1 MNVFSFVGNLGRDC
15 RTGNAGGTAVVNFA
29 VAVKSGF
36 GQNEQTIWVD
46 CALWG
51 RQAESR
57 LPEFLVKGQQVAVSG
72 EMGTREYQKDGE
84 TKTTITCRV
93 NSINLVGKRDDNQGQ
108 QQQGGYQQ
116 QAPQQRQQAPQQQ
129 YQQPQ
134 QQQQNQ
140 QGQPPMGFSDD
151 IPF

>member
-15 RTGNAGGTAVVNFA
+15 RTGNAGGTAVVSFA

-72 EMGTREYQKDGE
+72 EMGTREHEG
-84 TKTTITCRV
+84 KTYITCRV
-93 NSINLVGKRDDNQGQ
+93 NSVNLVGKRDDNQGQ
-108 QQQGGYQQ
+108 HQGGGYQHAQQ
-116 QAPQQRQQAPQQQ
+116 QAPQQQRQQAPQQKA
-129 YQQPQ
+129 QQG
-134 QQQQNQ
+134 
-140 QGQPPMGFSDD
+140 GQPPMDFDSDV
-151 IPF
+151 PF

>member
-1 MNVFSFVGNLGRDC
+1 MNVFSFTGNLGRDC
-15 RTGNAGGTAVVNFA
+15 RTAQAGGTSVCNFV

-72 EMGTREYQKDGE
+72 EMGTRDYEKDGQ
-84 TKTTITCRV
+84 TRTVVTCRV
-93 NSINLVGKRDDNQGQ
+93 SSISLIGKRDDI
-108 QQQGGYQQ
+108 QQQGGYQQQQAPQPQ
-116 QAPQQRQQAPQQQ
+116 QAPQQRQQAPQQ
-129 YQQPQ
+129 
-134 QQQQNQ
+134 
-140 QGQPPMGFSDD
+140 GAPMNFDED
-151 IPF
+151 VPF